1 MSVEVKDVI
10 FFYNKGTSLEKKA
23 LDKVSFSIDKG
34 EFILITG
41 EVGSG
46 KSTLIRHLNG
56 ILKPH
61 SGFVKINGIN
71 STNKKLR
78 SKIGLLMQYPQRQL
92 FGRTVL
98 EDVSFGPS
106 NFGLKGDKLKER
118 VNDSL
123 ILAGLSPDIADL
135 SPFSLSGGQM
145 RLVALAGV
153 LSMIPEY
160 LILDEPTSGLDPENR
175 ASLFSTLKKLHGSG
189 ISVIVVSHQID
200 DFLPF
205 VEKVLLLKD
214 GCVDFIGSPEEYLL
228 SVSSPVPEITSLMR
242 ELQECGFEVAG
253 DVCSVDDAFNEITR
267 TLGFNGV
274 NENE

>member
-1 MSVEVKDVI
+1 MSVEVKDVS

-153 LSMIPEY
+153 LSMRPEY

-205 VEKVLLLKD
+205 VDKVLLLKD

-228 SVSSPVPEITSLMR
+228 SVSSPVPEITSMMR

-253 DVCSVDDAFNEITR
+253 DVYSVDDAFNEIAR
-267 TLGFNGV
+267 TLGSDEGH
-274 NENE
+274 ENE

>member
-1 MSVEVKDVI
+1 MSVEVEDVS

-23 LDKVSFSIDKG
+23 LDKVSFSIAKG

-46 KSTLIRHLNG
+46 KSTLVRHLNG
-56 ILKPH
+56 LLKPH
-61 SGFVKINGIN
+61 SGSVRINGID
-71 STNKKLR
+71 STSKKLR

-92 FGRTVL
+92 FGKTVF

-106 NFGLKGDKLKER
+106 NFGLKDEELNER
-118 VNDSL
+118 VSASL
-123 ILAGLSPDIADL
+123 TLAGLSHNIADL

-153 LSMIPEY
+153 LSMRPEY

-175 ASLFSTLKKLHGSG
+175 ASLFSTLSHLKGRR

-205 VEKVLLLKD
+205 ADKILLLKN
-214 GCVDFIGSPEEYLL
+214 GCVDFIGSRDEYLQ
-228 SVSSPVPEITSLMR
+228 SIASPIPEITSFMK
-242 ELQECGFEVAG
+242 ELQKCGFEVTSNIY
-253 DVCSVDDAFNEITR
+253 SVDDAFNEIIR
-267 TLGFNGV
+267 ALGSNGV